1 MSAKKKI
8 NRMMRWSH
16 GWRSGL
22 ARIDKAGLSKVETS
36 ELQLEW
42 WDNYICVKIQEMRLP
57 GQETGDANAL
67 RLE

>member
-36 ELQLEW
+36 ELQLE
-42 WDNYICVKIQEMRLP
+42 
-57 GQETGDANAL
+57 
-67 RLE
+67 